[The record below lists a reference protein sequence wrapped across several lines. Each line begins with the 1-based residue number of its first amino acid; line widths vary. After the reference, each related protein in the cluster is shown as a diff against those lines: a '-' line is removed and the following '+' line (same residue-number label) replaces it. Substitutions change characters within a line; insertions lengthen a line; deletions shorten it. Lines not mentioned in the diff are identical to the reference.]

1 LQIAKDMILTRHTY
15 QDHELEQ
22 FLRVAIIQNR
32 TGFVKKLLD
41 SEADMKHY
49 LTYKELQSLYNT
61 MDMKSQTIGKVMLTR
76 AENKYKGEITLQ
88 LIGKFLEEVIEGSY
102 R

>member
-1 LQIAKDMILTRHTY
+1 MILTRHSY

-22 FLRVAIIQNR
+22 LLRVAIILNR

-49 LTYKELQSLYNT
+49 LTYKSVYCVFVVYL
-61 MDMKSQTIGKVMLTR
+61 
-76 AENKYKGEITLQ
+76 EID
-88 LIGKFLEEVIEGSY
+88 LID
-102 R
+102 